1 MEIRMERN
9 FRKTEDGRSIR
20 SRAQNGLM
28 SYGLSMLLP
37 CPSVV
42 EIAALHGYD
51 FLRIDCEHAF
61 LSYQEIRE
69 LMAAARLLGIP
80 CQIRTPDLTNITA
93 LLGQEPAG
101 IMIPHV
107 ESREAALAAV
117 DCCKFAPSG
126 RRGMDGSTRHMRCG
140 GMKRAEYMD
149 YANRTMDVIIQIES
163 REGLRNIDEIL
174 SVEGIDMVATG
185 RADLSQ
191 ELGVPGEKNH
201 PDVIEAENLIICKAL
216 EYGKI
221 PTIAADSKARIAEL
235 AAMGVRCFLVGKDET
250 LLSGAIKENL
260 EKKKMNVKNDNNAC
274 QI

>member
-1 MEIRMERN
+1 MRN
-9 FRKTEDGRSIR
+9 GFTKIDDDKRIR
-20 SRAQNGLM
+20 SRAGNGLM

-42 EIAALHGYD
+42 EMAALYGYD
-51 FLRIDCEHAF
+51 FIRIDCEHAL
-61 LSYQEIRE
+61 LSYPEIRE

-80 CQIRTPDLTNITA
+80 CQIRTSDLTNITA

-107 ESREAALAAV
+107 ESREEALIAV
-117 DCCKFAPSG
+117 NCCKFAPCG
-126 RRGMDGSTRHMRCG
+126 RRGMDGSVRHMRCG
-140 GMKRAEYMD
+140 GMKREEYME
-149 YANRTMDVIIQIES
+149 YANRTMDVIVQIES
-163 REGLRNIDEIL
+163 REGLFHIDEIL

-191 ELGVPGEKNH
+191 ELGVPGKKNH
-201 PDVIEAENLIICKAL
+201 PDVIEAENRIIRKAL

-221 PTIAADSKARIAEL
+221 PTIAADSEARIAEL
-235 AAMGVRCFLVGKDET
+235 AAMGVRCFLIGKDET

-260 EKKKMNVKNDNNAC
+260 EK
-274 QI
+274 IRRFPL

>member
-1 MEIRMERN
+1 MRDD
-9 FRKTEDGRSIR
+9 FTKTDDGRSIR
-20 SRAQNGLM
+20 GRTRKGLM

-51 FLRIDCEHAF
+51 FIRIDCEHAL
-61 LSYQEIRE
+61 LSYPELRE
-69 LMAAARLLGIP
+69 LMTAARLLGIP
-80 CQIRTPDLTNITA
+80 CQIRTTDLANITA
-93 LLGQEPAG
+93 LLGQEPSG

-117 DCCKFAPSG
+117 DCCKFAPLG

-140 GMKRAEYMD
+140 GMKRTEYMD
-149 YANRTMDVIIQIES
+149 YADRTMDLIVQIES
-163 REGLRNIDEIL
+163 REGLRHIDEIL

-191 ELGVPGEKNH
+191 ELGVPGQKNH
-201 PDVIEAENLIICKAL
+201 PDVIEAENLIIRKTL

-221 PTIAADSKARIAEL
+221 PTIAADSEARIAEL
-235 AAMGVRCFLVGKDET
+235 SAMGVRCFLIGKDET
-250 LLSGAIKENL
+250 LLSSAIKENL
-260 EKKKMNVKNDNNAC
+260 EKKRINC
-274 QI
+274 